1 MTRPTEQLLAGRVNG
16 ERILAGSNKN
26 ETLMRSRK
34 SGAYVFIPGNL
45 TTEDHVREYVH
56 SNFPYFPNT
65 VYPMIQHFY
74 PSPEKSGGRYDD
86 MTGRIAAISGEAVL
100 NCPSYWLVQ
109 AFPAGSAYHYEWQSI
124 PPNLHLEWF

>member
-1 MTRPTEQLLAGRVNG
+1 
-16 ERILAGSNKN
+16 
-26 ETLMRSRK
+26 MRSRK

-124 PPNLHLEWF
+124 PAPYLHIE